1 MLGLLEG
8 IPVGFPDG
16 LFEGNKEEARLFA
29 LLTLALALSS
39 ISILTTIGAHVG
51 VLVVDVDDKIDGIP
65 EPAEDGVDDNEE
77 AVDDGVDGEEPVHRP
92 GTRSHHCG
100 KFVGRGVG

>member
-1 MLGLLEG
+1 M
-8 IPVGFPDG
+8 
-16 LFEGNKEEARLFA
+16 
-29 LLTLALALSS
+29 
-39 ISILTTIGAHVG
+39 LTTIGAHVG

-100 KFVGRGVG
+100 TTAGGKLPEGISLGNLFGSSLGDVEGSLLDD